1 MIPAGAAG
9 ATRLAAWLLAA
20 VLLAGCATR
29 PPLLGPR
36 AASVELAQTPFFPQR
51 KYQCGPASLATV
63 LVASGVQVTPEQL
76 EPMVYLPGRRGS
88 LQLEMQAAPRAWGRL
103 AYVLDPDL
111 RSILGELDSGRPVLA
126 LHNYGLPVWP
136 RWHYVV
142 AYGYDATA
150 DQLLLR
156 SGRIERD
163 TWSARNFMRAWDN
176 GGRWAM
182 VMLRPGELPANPH
195 RLRYLEAAAGFEKSA
210 APADVRDAFDAAIRA
225 WPDEPVAYVGRGT
238 AHYRLGEFHRA
249 AEDYEAALRLNGSL
263 HGARNNLA
271 MTLLEL
277 GCVQAAQRELDHIDP
292 AQLSPGM
299 REAVDDTRRQLRA
312 RGAARCNRTT

>member
-1 MIPAGAAG
+1 MNPAGAAG
-9 ATRLAAWLLAA
+9 AARLAAWLMAA
-20 VLLAGCATR
+20 LLSGGCATH
-29 PPLLGPR
+29 PPLLEPR
-36 AASVELAQTPFFPQR
+36 AGTVELAQTPFFPQR

-63 LVASGVQVTPEQL
+63 LVASGVQVTPAQL

-103 AYVLDPDL
+103 AYTLDPDL
-111 RSILGELDSGRPVLA
+111 SAILEELDAGRPVLA

-142 AYGYDATA
+142 AFGYDASA
-150 DQLLLR
+150 DRLMLR

-182 VMLRPGELPANPH
+182 VMLRPGELPAQPN
-195 RLRYLEAAAGFEKSA
+195 RLRYLEAAANFEKNA
-210 APADVRDAFDAAIRA
+210 TPADIRAAFDAAVQA
-225 WPDEPVAYVGRGT
+225 WPDASVAYVGRGT
-238 AHYRLGEFHRA
+238 AHYRLGEFQRA
-249 AEDYEAALRLNGSL
+249 ADDYEAALQRDGTL

-277 GCVQAAQRELDHIDP
+277 GCAQAAQRELDRIDP
-292 AQLSPGM
+292 GQLPAGM
-299 REAVDDTRRQLRA
+299 RDAVEDTQRQIRA
-312 RGAARCNRTT
+312 RGAAECRRQT